1 MGTWV
6 VRVVAV
12 VALVGAGVAVYV
24 AGSPFLPGSSAHSSA
39 QGDTTPSGSASGGH
53 QKSGRQQSERLQP
66 GITTHNLNP
75 PVGFTWMTVSTSWV
89 GNSPSGRVEVVTS
102 GARKAQAAQGAV
114 VIRVLNQHT
123 NRPISSRT
131 LHPAGTGALTIIR
144 RVGPDKLQMTAKNGH
159 VYELKISTAKLV
171 QR

>member
-12 VALVGAGVAVYV
+12 VALMGAGVAVYI
-24 AGSPFLPGSSAHSSA
+24 AGHPFLPGSSAHSSA
-39 QGDTTPSGSASGGH
+39 QSQTTTSGPPSGGH
-53 QKSGRQQSERLQP
+53 QKSGSKQSEHLTP
-66 GITTHNLNP
+66 GITTHDLNP
-75 PVGFTWMTVSTSWV
+75 PVGFTWMAVSTSWV
-89 GNSPSGRVEVVTS
+89 GNSPTGRIDVVTS
-102 GARKAQAAQGAV
+102 GASKNQAARGAV
-114 VIRVLNQHT
+114 VVRVLNQHT

-131 LHPAGTGALTIIR
+131 LHPAGTGALTITR
-144 RVGPDKLQMTAKNGH
+144 RVGPEKLQMTAKNGH